1 MRPKNLEKEN
11 AIRTVALQI
20 IAEEGLENLT
30 MQKLAQAA
38 NISPRTIYIKYKDK
52 EDFLLKLFINEVLVN
67 YEKAVLEG
75 FSENMELE
83 AGIRKIWSNAFLFLK
98 NNKPAFA
105 LMRYGKASPLLNK
118 AFREENI
125 EQGQFFSPI
134 HNFLEAHMKNGS
146 IQTLPQ
152 DVYRSLLFA
161 PMIELVNEY
170 FDYEERPVQ
179 IITEE
184 TLIQCCNIIIK
195 GIKK

>member
-1 MRPKNLEKEN
+1 MRPKNIEKEN
-11 AIRTVALQI
+11 AIRRVALQI
-20 IAEEGLENLT
+20 IAEQGLENLT
-30 MQKLAQAA
+30 MQKLAEAA
-38 NISPRTIYIKYKDK
+38 NVSPRTIYIKYENK

-75 FSENMELE
+75 FREEMDLE
-83 AGIRKIWSNAFLFLK
+83 TGIRKIWSNTFLFLK

-134 HNFLEAHMKNGS
+134 HNFLEAHMQAGA
-146 IQTLPQ
+146 IHVFPQ
-152 DVYRSLLFA
+152 DVYRSLLLA
-161 PMIELVNEY
+161 PLIELVNEY
-170 FDYEERPVQ
+170 FDYEERPEQ

-184 TLIQCCNIIIK
+184 MLMQCCTTIIK